1 MCHVEEC
8 KFQLGSFQYRGD
20 QLRFVLA
27 DLVQDEERRNVL
39 LDHLTLTQLQAYT
52 EYLEKAPNF
61 SHPTLKNLLPPEI
74 SEYCKNLDIDVCHS
88 LENSSRYVMCWAC
101 WCC

>member
-61 SHPTLKNLLPPEI
+61 PQPTLKNLLPLCLNMISPPEI
-74 SEYCKNLDIDVCHS
+74 GMLVCKDLDTLI
-88 LENSSRYVMCWAC
+88 MA
-101 WCC
+101 

>member
-52 EYLEKAPNF
+52 EYLEKAPIF
-61 SHPTLKNLLPPEI
+61 PHPTLKNLLPLCLNMVSPPEI
-74 SEYCKNLDIDVCHS
+74 GMLVSKDLDTLI
-88 LENSSRYVMCWAC
+88 MA
-101 WCC
+101 